1 MNNNSTSFLEEKLSN
16 ILRPVSPNPE
26 FLNSLKTKLTHAP
39 SVVIEA
45 SKKSIGLIAIGAG
58 LLAGVLTVGIIN
70 LIKKSKSDP
79 SRSG

>member
-1 MNNNSTSFLEEKLSN
+1 MNNYSNSFLEDKLSRL
-16 ILRPVSPNPE
+16 IKPVSPNPE

-39 SVVIEA
+39 AVVLET

-58 LLAGVLTVGIIN
+58 LLAGVLTIGLIN

-79 SRSG
+79 SHSG